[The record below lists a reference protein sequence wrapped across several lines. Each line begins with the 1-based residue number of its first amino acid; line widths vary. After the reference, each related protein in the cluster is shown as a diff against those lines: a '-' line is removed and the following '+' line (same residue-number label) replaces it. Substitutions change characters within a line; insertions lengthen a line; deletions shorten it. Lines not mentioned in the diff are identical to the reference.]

1 LGFETAI
8 KLEVLKMGEN
18 ISQIQECEEM
28 SKIKGVTISLPID
41 RQVTPVVQPYRRIPI
56 ALEDAVEKKIEELL
70 RLGIIEKV
78 KGASRWVSPMVV
90 IPKDADIRI
99 CVDMRCANKAV
110 KRENYPLPT
119 IEDFL
124 PHLGK
129 GKVFT
134 KLDVKNAFHQV
145 EISEE
150 SREITTFIT
159 KKGLYR
165 YKRLMFGIVCAP

>member
-1 LGFETAI
+1 
-8 KLEVLKMGEN
+8 
-18 ISQIQECEEM
+18 
-28 SKIKGVTISLPID
+28 
-41 RQVTPVVQPYRRIPI
+41 
-56 ALEDAVEKKIEELL
+56 
-70 RLGIIEKV
+70 LGIIEKV